1 MAAVLRAVEST
12 AEFRMAIGL
21 NDERSITYHHGWI
34 VDTSIESDHQRF
46 SGFLKISVEEMLI
59 ALRDDRHLLKD
70 LSEFRTASPELTE
83 SLDPD
88 ESYSRT
94 TMYPDGFS
102 AERFVEV
109 IEAGVAWEE
118 VGDDGQ
124 AMQGQGFL
132 AC

>member
-1 MAAVLRAVEST
+1 MRAVEST
-12 AEFRMAIGL
+12 AEFRMAFGL
-21 NDERSITYHHGWI
+21 NDGQSITNHHGWI

-83 SLDPD
+83 SRDQD
-88 ESYSRT
+88 ESHSRT

-102 AERFVEV
+102 AERFVKV
-109 IEAGVAWEE
+109 IEAGVVWDE
-118 VGDDGQ
+118 VGNDGQ
-124 AMQGQGFL
+124 AMKGQGLL
-132 AC
+132 AR

>member
-1 MAAVLRAVEST
+1 
-12 AEFRMAIGL
+12 
-21 NDERSITYHHGWI
+21 
-34 VDTSIESDHQRF
+34 
-46 SGFLKISVEEMLI
+46 MLI